1 MLYFCS
7 LGISRKLFNINS
19 MPETAVAPT
28 IRRQVDHSI
37 CVLTFDRPES
47 GANIF
52 DAATLSDL
60 DQQLDFIEKENSLE
74 GVMILSAKKSIF
86 IAGADLKTLLHQAQ
100 TGEMRSFIAEGQRIF
115 NRLAAL
121 KIPTCVAI
129 HGACAGGGYEI
140 TLACDWR
147 VASDDPATRIG
158 LPETTLGLIPAWG
171 GCTRLPRLI
180 GTEKAA
186 EVILKGKLYSAQEA
200 KQLGLVDEIVPREK
214 LLEVARKKL
223 RDGKRPSP
231 FPLLRGETDGE
242 AAGEGKRNAPPA
254 SGNPAPARAL
264 EIIRKNLPIHQ
275 SLAAEL
281 ETIAELGETDATQ
294 NLIRNFFLAEK
305 YKRGGS
311 KQTLE
316 KITHA
321 AVIGAGV
328 MGSGIAQWLSS
339 RGVSVILRDVGTE
352 ELTRG
357 LANIEKTY
365 ADAVK
370 RGIMTEEKAKEG
382 RARIVAS
389 SAPIELRDVQVVI
402 EAASEKLEIKKQIFR
417 DLAQKAPRAAMLAT
431 NTSALPISDL
441 ATATEAPERVIGL
454 HFFNPVSRMKLVEV
468 VVGTETS
475 DETIGRAL
483 GFVRQ
488 VAKLPVTMR
497 DSPGFLVNRVL
508 FPYLL
513 EAAELFGNDASV
525 QEIDNALLQWGMP
538 MGPLRLIDEIG
549 VDITVDIAN
558 TLEKAYGQRD
568 RAPKILRE
576 MQSAKMLG
584 RKSGGGFYKY
594 EGKQQSPN
602 ESLKQWRSRGAAVAG
617 VGDPGRPAVSPS
629 PEPGSATPATTK
641 NDVANRLM
649 FLMANESAR
658 CLEENVVAS
667 PEDADYGMILGTG
680 FPAWRG
686 GPLRFA
692 ENFGIKKL
700 VEEMEKLARTNEKYV
715 PCTLFRKHAQE
726 GTRFY
731 ET

>member
-1 MLYFCS
+1 MA
-7 LGISRKLFNINS
+7 
-19 MPETAVAPT
+19 ETSVAPT
-28 IRRQVDHSI
+28 IRREIDNSI
-37 CVLTFDRPES
+37 CVLTFDRPDS

-60 DQQLDFIEKENSLE
+60 DQQLDFIEEKDSLE
-74 GVMILSAKKSIF
+74 GAIILSGKKSIF
-86 IAGADLKTLLHQAQ
+86 VAGADLKTLLNQAQ
-100 TGEMRSFIAEGQRIF
+100 TGEMRAFIAGGQRIF

-121 KIPTCVAI
+121 KIPTCAAI

-147 VASDDPATRIG
+147 VASDDPVTRIG
-158 LPETTLGLIPAWG
+158 LPETTLGLVPAWG

-180 GTEKAA
+180 GAENAA
-186 EVILKGKLYSAQEA
+186 EVILKGKLYSAAEA
-200 KQLGLVDEIVPREK
+200 KQLGLVDEVVAPEK
-214 LLEVARKKL
+214 LLEAARRKL
-223 RDGKRPSP
+223 RDGKRPSLSP
-231 FPLLRGETDGE
+231 VPRGESDGG
-242 AAGEGKRNAPPA
+242 AAGEGKTSAALRA
-254 SGNPAPARAL
+254 SGNLAPARAL
-264 EIIRKNLPIHQ
+264 EIIRKNLSLDQ

-281 ETIAELGETDATQ
+281 DAIVELDETDATQ

-305 YKRGGS
+305 YKRGSS
-311 KQTLE
+311 KQTPE

-321 AVIGAGV
+321 AVIGAGI

-357 LANIEKTY
+357 LVNIEKTY
-365 ADAVK
+365 TDAVK

-389 SAPIELRDVQVVI
+389 SAPIEMRDVQVVI
-402 EAASEKLEIKKQIFR
+402 EAASEKLEIKEQIFR
-417 DLAQKAPRAAMLAT
+417 DLAQKAPHAAMLAT

-441 ATATEAPERVIGL
+441 AAETKTPERVIGL

-475 DETIGRAL
+475 DDTIGRAL

-488 VAKLPVTMR
+488 IAKLPVIVR

-513 EAAELFGNDASV
+513 EAAELFENGVSG

-576 MQSAKMLG
+576 MQSAKIFG

-594 EGKQQSPN
+594 EGKLQTPN
-602 ESLKQWRSRGAAVAG
+602 AQIEKWRATQPVI
-617 VGDPGRPAVSPS
+617 PS
-629 PEPGSATPATTK
+629 ENATPARSEGSRSGTLKATQRDPSTALSSAQD
-641 NDVANRLM
+641 DVSFRLM
-649 FLMANESAR
+649 FLMVNEAAR
-658 CLEENVVAS
+658 CLEEKVVAS

-692 ENFGIKKL
+692 ENFGMKKL
-700 VEEMEKLARTNEKYV
+700 VEEMEELAQTNEKYT
-715 PCTLFRKHAQE
+715 PCELLKKHARD
-726 GTRFY
+726 GTKFY
-731 ET
+731 GN